1 MGVQRAASAYSVIYG
16 PDDRRVHRNNN
27 PPSPSPAA
35 ADNNTSTLTNN
46 NVCLIDLPTYHVP
59 TLCSVSSRAAAAV
72 MNSDGKLGQMV
83 VFSVSGIIY
92 DIMFDENCC
101 ISPDDVCPGNILY
114 EEDLKYLKN
123 YKRST
128 SFHNDTCIN
137 SFCGKFKSNVLTKRN
152 ADVTLIP
159 VTAGASFD
167 TPQKLRD
174 FAATSK
180 AQRNQRPIDLR
191 PMPQH
196 GSQSGTSSSYTAFRN
211 WLGMNNVPEATFINF
226 EHVYNAVW
234 KNNAYANTP
243 GNETYMY
250 NCAKMAHE
258 MEGFLLL
265 YGVSVINKL
274 KQLSIDKRKN
284 NKFVLFTDGKPPVIK
299 NYTKTKRDEARKNR
313 LKNKIGSSGDFLMTG
328 EQEDREEGMTPEML
342 HRKMAVLFERVS
354 MSIPA
359 CLLQCVLL
367 DVLRIPFFNQMKVN
381 DQLFFVSSVGS
392 EAEDDIVRITAFA
405 ANIDTGVRGDV
416 KTLIKLKKPEEDSRP
431 EKIRKIDLVTNSF
444 LREELTWKDACVKTL
459 INSPCTSIAIFS
471 YDSDV
476 LPKWNMMVKHSFDT
490 RNDDYGCREMMKKS
504 AENIE
509 SIYFYRSLMDKR
521 TNNNDNMV
529 LGGSRYYGGS
539 DDDEGGGGT
548 FNNNPLKRKSGIAAA
563 VNNKKVSIYDLTQ
576 SPVMHSVESTLLLM
590 LINGCDYVDAL
601 VSSDKTV
608 SRYDIKIREEVAIFE
623 RFACVCRPLEEEEEE
638 GFCKCHRCDKYI
650 VPNFNIIKR
659 FLLKYNVSNIFRDNY
674 PVACNS
680 AANVLAMLSLSCFN
694 QKIFGSVAASR
705 HNNSELSTHIM
716 TAKHGFFSE
725 YTQGGIPLCDS
736 TATHPQIESE
746 RMEMFRDLG
755 SIKRSKQIKDDI
767 AAYIEDMDGGSVD
780 DIFAMID
787 TEDAKEDDR
796 ILSLVD
802 TTTNAAATSSTSTSS
817 SSSTAHAAAEAIDTT
832 RRDDCPSLAICFD
845 RKQKKR
851 EGNSSDDDE
860 EEDIIEAILAKSKR
874 RLNKDDVFEADTTT
888 KDNTPSLDSL
898 VFSPGQ
904 SPAEPKDFID
914 ETTIT
919 TAVFPPSPSPEK
931 IIKKIDSAMMCE
943 NTPSHA
949 GTEDFIL
956 SLLTAALKAKVK
968 VLGLDDKRTHNMT
981 YCGKVMDLLIIL
993 YLNMCGQQDPT
1004 VSHYQYI
1011 PVIHSELVSQAASI
1025 GPLRGTTRS
1034 YFVAA
1039 MNELSFYMYRP
1050 ELKETSKYSQTR
1062 RQRWKAMTEKLMG
1075 FDNEMRACGIR
1086 TPCDNGSFIR
1096 PVYGLVR
1103 VKPWSALALLGA
1115 RMYFKHKFDI

>member
-16 PDDRRVHRNNN
+16 PHDRRVHRNNN
-27 PPSPSPAA
+27 PPSSSPAA
-35 ADNNTSTLTNN
+35 ADNDTSALTNN
-46 NVCLIDLPTYHVP
+46 NVCLIDFSTYHVP

-83 VFSVSGIIY
+83 VFSASGIIY

-101 ISPDDVCPGNILY
+101 ISADDVRPGNILN
-114 EEDLKYLKN
+114 EEDLKHLKN

-128 SFHNDTCIN
+128 SFHNDICIN
-137 SFCGKFKSNVLTKRN
+137 SFCSKFKSNVLSKKN

-159 VTAGASFD
+159 VTAGRSFD
-167 TPQKLRD
+167 TLQKLRD

-196 GSQSGTSSSYTAFRN
+196 GSQSGTSSSYTAFKD
-211 WLGMNNVPEATFINF
+211 WLRINNVSEATFINF

-234 KNNAYANTP
+234 KNNAYANTS

-258 MEGFLLL
+258 TEGFLLL
-265 YGVSVINKL
+265 YGVAMINKL

-299 NYTKTKRDEARKNR
+299 NYTKTKRNDARKNR
-313 LKNKIGSSGDFLMTG
+313 LKNKIGSSGDFMMTG
-328 EQEDREEGMTPEML
+328 GEEDGEGITPEML
-342 HRKMAVLFERVS
+342 FREMVVLFERVS
-354 MSIPA
+354 MSIPT

-381 DQLFFVSSVGS
+381 DQLFFASSVGS
-392 EAEDDIVRITAFA
+392 EAEDDIVKITAFA

-416 KTLIKLKKPEEDSRP
+416 KTLIKLKKPEDSRP

-459 INSPCTSIAIFS
+459 INSPCTSITIFS

-476 LPKWNMMVKHSFDT
+476 LPKWNMMVKHSFDN
-490 RNDDYGCREMMKKS
+490 RNDDNGCHQMMKKS

-509 SIYFYRSLMDKR
+509 SIYFYRSLMDKW
-521 TNNNDNMV
+521 TNNNNNDDKMV

-539 DDDEGGGGT
+539 DDDEDGGGI
-548 FNNNPLKRKSGIAAA
+548 FNNKRKSGNAPA
-563 VNNKKVSIYDLTQ
+563 VNNEKVSIYDLTQ

-601 VSSDKTV
+601 VSSNKTV
-608 SRYDIKIREEVAIFE
+608 SRYDIKIREEVTMFE
-623 RFACVCRPLEEEEEE
+623 RFACLCRSFEEEEEE
-638 GFCKCHRCDKYI
+638 GFSKCHKCDNYK
-650 VPNFNIIKR
+650 VPNLNIIKR
-659 FLLKYNVSNIFRDNY
+659 FLLKCNVSSIFRDNY
-674 PVACNS
+674 PTACNS

-705 HNNSELSTHIM
+705 QNNPELSTHILA
-716 TAKHGFFSE
+716 AKHGFFSE

-755 SIKRSKQIKDDI
+755 SIKRSRQIDDDI
-767 AAYIEDMDGGSVD
+767 EVYIEDMNGSSVA
-780 DIFAMID
+780 DIFTMID

-802 TTTNAAATSSTSTSS
+802 TTTDVVAASLTNISSPSS
-817 SSSTAHAAAEAIDTT
+817 MAHAAAEAIDTS
-832 RRDDCPSLAICFD
+832 RQDCPSLAICFD
-845 RKQKKR
+845 RKHKKR
-851 EGNSSDDDE
+851 EGDSSADDE
-860 EEDIIEAILAKSKR
+860 EEDIIEAILAKSKK
-874 RLNKDDVFEADTTT
+874 RLKKDDVFDTTME
-888 KDNTPSLDSL
+888 DNTPSLDSL
-898 VFSPGQ
+898 VFSPDK
-904 SPAEPKDFID
+904 SLAEPKNFTD

-919 TAVFPPSPSPEK
+919 TTIVPPSPSPEK

-943 NTPSHA
+943 DTPSHA
-949 GTEDFIL
+949 GTEDYIL
-956 SLLTAALKAKVK
+956 SLLTTALKAKVK
-968 VLGLDDKRTHNMT
+968 VLGLDDKRTNNMT
-981 YCGKVMDLLIIL
+981 YCGKVMDLLIVL

-1011 PVIHSELVSQAASI
+1011 PVIHNELISQAAST
-1025 GPLRGTTRS
+1025 GSPVGTTRS

-1039 MNELSFYMYRP
+1039 INELSFYMYRP

-1062 RQRWKAMTEKLMG
+1062 RQRWKAMAEKLMG
-1075 FDNEMRACGIR
+1075 FDNEMRACGVR

-1103 VKPWSALALLGA
+1103 VKPWSALSLLGA
-1115 RMYFKHKFDI
+1115 RLYFKHKFDI

>member
-16 PDDRRVHRNNN
+16 PHDRRVHRNNN
-27 PPSPSPAA
+27 PPSLSPDDN
-35 ADNNTSTLTNN
+35 DNNTSTLTNN
-46 NVCLIDLPTYHVP
+46 NVCLVDLPTYHVP

-83 VFSVSGIIY
+83 VFSASGIIY

-101 ISPDDVCPGNILY
+101 ISPDDVYPGNILD
-114 EEDLKYLKN
+114 EEDLKRIKN
-123 YKRST
+123 HKRST

-137 SFCGKFKSNVLTKRN
+137 FFCSKFKSNVFSKRN
-152 ADVTLIP
+152 MDVTLVP

-167 TPQKLRD
+167 TLQKLRD
-174 FAATSK
+174 FATTSK

-196 GSQSGTSSSYTAFRN
+196 GSQSGTSSSYTAFRD
-211 WLGMNNVPEATFINF
+211 WLRMNNVPEAAFINF
-226 EHVYNAVW
+226 EHIYNAVW
-234 KNNAYANTP
+234 KNNVYANTS

-265 YGVSVINKL
+265 YGVSMINKL

-299 NYTKTKRDEARKNR
+299 NYTKAKRNDARKNR
-313 LKNKIGSSGDFLMTG
+313 LKNKIGSSGDFIITG
-328 EQEDREEGMTPEML
+328 GEEEEGVTPEML
-342 HRKMAVLFERVS
+342 YREMVVLFERVS
-354 MSIPA
+354 MSIPK

-367 DVLRIPFFNQMKVN
+367 DVLRIPFFNQMKIN
-381 DQLFFVSSVGS
+381 DQLFFASSDGS
-392 EAEDDIVRITAFA
+392 EAEDDIVRIAAFA
-405 ANIDTGVRGDV
+405 ANIDTGVRGDL

-444 LREELTWKDACVKTL
+444 LREELTWKDACIKIL

-476 LPKWNMMVKHSFDT
+476 LPKWNMMVKHSFDN
-490 RNDDYGCREMMKKS
+490 RNDDNGLMKKS

-509 SIYFYRSLMDKR
+509 SIFFYRSLMDKW
-521 TNNNDNMV
+521 TNNNNTV
-529 LGGSRYYGGS
+529 LGCSRYYGGS
-539 DDDEGGGGT
+539 DDDEDGGGGSGT
-548 FNNNPLKRKSGIAAA
+548 FSNKSLKRKSGNA
-563 VNNKKVSIYDLTQ
+563 VADKKVSIYDLTQ
-576 SPVMHSVESTLLLM
+576 SPIMHSVESTLLLM

-601 VSSDKTV
+601 VSSNKTV
-608 SRYDIKIREEVAIFE
+608 SRYDIKITEEVTMFE
-623 RFACVCRPLEEEEEE
+623 RFTCLCRPFEEEEEEEE
-638 GFCKCHRCDKYI
+638 GFCKCHRCGKYI
-650 VPNFNIIKR
+650 VPNFNTIKR

-674 PVACNS
+674 PAACNS

-694 QKIFGSVAASR
+694 QKIFGSVASSR
-705 HNNSELSTHIM
+705 QNNSELATHIM
-716 TAKHGFFSE
+716 AAKHGFFSE

-736 TATHPQIESE
+736 TASHPQIESE

-755 SIKRSKQIKDDI
+755 SIKRSEQIKDNI
-767 AAYIEDMDGGSVD
+767 AAYIKDMDVGSID
-780 DIFAMID
+780 DIFAVID
-787 TEDAKEDDR
+787 TEDTKEDDR

-802 TTTNAAATSSTSTSS
+802 TAANAAVASSTSTSS
-817 SSSTAHAAAEAIDTT
+817 SSFMAPAAAETIDTT
-832 RRDDCPSLAICFD
+832 RQDDCLSSVICFD
-845 RKQKKR
+845 RKKR
-851 EGNSSDDDE
+851 EGDSSDEGE
-860 EEDIIEAILAKSKR
+860 EEDIIEAILAKSKK
-874 RLNKDDVFEADTTT
+874 RLKKDDVFDADNTTE
-888 KDNTPSLDSL
+888 DNTPCLDSL
-898 VFSPGQ
+898 VFFPDK
-904 SPAEPKDFID
+904 SPAANPKDFTD

-919 TAVFPPSPSPEK
+919 TAQPVPPSPSPEE

-943 NTPSHA
+943 GTPSYA
-949 GTEDFIL
+949 GTEDYIL

-968 VLGLDDKRTHNMT
+968 ILGLDDKRINNMT
-981 YCGKVMDLLIIL
+981 YCGKVMDLLIVL

-1004 VSHYQYI
+1004 VSKYQYI
-1011 PVIHSELVSQAASI
+1011 PVIHNELVSQAAST
-1025 GPLRGTTRS
+1025 GLPMGTTRS

-1062 RQRWKAMTEKLMG
+1062 RLRWKVMMEKLVG
-1075 FDNEMRACGIR
+1075 FDNEMRMCGVR

-1103 VKPWSALALLGA
+1103 VKPWSALSLLGA
-1115 RMYFKHKFDI
+1115 RLYFKHKFDI